1 MIARH
6 SREQLGRP
14 RRTNRVTIRTCVWRR
29 RSPRDLSGRRRP
41 RSTGARVERQGP
53 FEANKNEVGKQD
65 VEYLVMLEETRESA
79 GANDDGPFPVERPIL
94 NLLRQPAD
102 DGPVA
107 EVQPR
112 LDSFDRRS
120 T

>member
-1 MIARH
+1 M
-6 SREQLGRP
+6 
-14 RRTNRVTIRTCVWRR
+14 TIGLPTFCHFL
-29 RSPRDLSGRRRP
+29 PSGGPRRP

-53 FEANKNEVGKQD
+53 FEANKNEVRKQD

-120 T
+120 THQFARWNNFNVRE